1 MLGILSLMNEGQ
13 CYDKLRSK
21 RWKGGKPQ
29 CPRCNGSHCSVV
41 QEATETEPNQK
52 YCCDDCSRHF
62 NDLTGTLFQNSKL
75 SLKTWMCCLHLMG
88 LNVSNRQ
95 IAKELGVSEK
105 SAQSMTDQLRT
116 QVEKNNPDPQLSGEV
131 ELDEVYV
138 VAGHKG
144 KPDALKKK
152 GEKLVGVD

>member
-1 MLGILSLMNEGQ
+1 
-13 CYDKLRSK
+13 
-21 RWKGGKPQ
+21 
-29 CPRCNGSHCSVV
+29 
-41 QEATETEPNQK
+41 
-52 YCCDDCSRHF
+52 
-62 NDLTGTLFQNSKL
+62 
-75 SLKTWMCCLHLMG
+75 
-88 LNVSNRQ
+88 
-95 IAKELGVSEK
+95 
-105 SAQSMTDQLRT
+105 MTDQLRT